1 VNIIAFCS
9 HVRHCQFAYKEN
21 FPLLSFFH
29 KNPNQIITTYT
40 NPSCYFIFMKTHISR
55 KAKIYL
61 TETVIPV
68 GC

>member
-1 VNIIAFCS
+1 
-9 HVRHCQFAYKEN
+9 
-21 FPLLSFFH
+21 
-29 KNPNQIITTYT
+29 
-40 NPSCYFIFMKTHISR
+40 MKTHISR